1 MNRRCLPGWR
11 LAAAL
16 FTTCLL
22 PLAAWGFDLQG
33 HRGAR
38 GLLPENSLAG
48 FERAIALG
56 VTTLELDIA
65 ITSDGVLVIHHDRE
79 LNPDVARDASGR
91 WIEKAP
97 GPIHAM
103 SWADLQAYD
112 IGRLKPGTPYAA
124 RYAEQQAIDGTR
136 IPRLSELFALVRRLD
151 KQRIRFAIETKLSP
165 LAPGET
171 PPAEA
176 FATALVDEIRQAGMQ
191 QRVQILSFDWRTL
204 QVVQRIAP
212 EMPTVYL
219 TAQQDWIDNIGAGR
233 PAGSPWTAG
242 IQFRDHGSVPGMI
255 RAAGGQVWSVFH
267 GDLDAAKVREAHA
280 LGLKV
285 LAWTV
290 NDAALMRRL
299 IDLGVDGLVTDRPDI
314 AQGVLRERGITPQ

>member
-1 MNRRCLPGWR
+1 MRSPLAWTR
-11 LAAAL
+11 LAV
-16 FTTCLL
+16 LL
-22 PLAAWGFDLQG
+22 AFACGGGAVTAFDLQG

-48 FERAIALG
+48 FERAIELG

-79 LNPDVARDASGR
+79 LNPDIARDATGR
-91 WIEKAP
+91 WIDKAP
-97 GPIHAM
+97 DPIHAM
-103 SWADLQAYD
+103 RWTDLQAYD

-124 RYAEQQAIDGTR
+124 RHAEQQAIDGTR
-136 IPRLSELFALVRRLD
+136 VPRLSELFALVRRLD
-151 KQRIRFAIETKLSP
+151 NQRIRFAIETKLSP
-165 LAPGET
+165 QAPAET

-212 EMPTVYL
+212 EMPTVYI

-242 IQFRDHGSVPGMI
+242 IQFRDHGSVPRMI

-267 GDLDAAKVREAHA
+267 GDLDAAKLREAHA

-285 LAWTV
+285 LAWTA

-299 IDLGVDGLVTDRPDI
+299 IDLGVDGLVTDRPDV
-314 AQGVLRERGITPQ
+314 AQRVLRERGITPQ